1 MEGSTKAGAG
11 AKRFG
16 GIDLGGTKVEV
27 VVVDSRNKVLGS
39 ARLPT
44 PTEGGPQDVAAEIVK
59 AVKTACAEA
68 GTESSALAGVGVGS
82 PGIVDPVSGAV
93 TSARNLPDWD
103 GTFPLGETLAKVLG
117 TTVRV
122 GNDVQVATEGEFHLG
137 AGRPY
142 KSLLGVF
149 WGTGVGG
156 GLVLGGKPWLGR
168 GGAGEIG
175 HMVVKNCGARCP
187 CGRRGCMEA

>member
-1 MEGSTKAGAG
+1 MEGSTKSGAG
-11 AKRFG
+11 GKRFG

-39 ARLPT
+39 ARVPT
-44 PTEGGPQDVAAEIVK
+44 PTEGGPQDVADEIVK

-68 GTESSALAGVGVGS
+68 GTESSTLAGVGVGS

-168 GGAGEIG
+168 GG
-175 HMVVKNCGARCP
+175 
-187 CGRRGCMEA
+187 GR